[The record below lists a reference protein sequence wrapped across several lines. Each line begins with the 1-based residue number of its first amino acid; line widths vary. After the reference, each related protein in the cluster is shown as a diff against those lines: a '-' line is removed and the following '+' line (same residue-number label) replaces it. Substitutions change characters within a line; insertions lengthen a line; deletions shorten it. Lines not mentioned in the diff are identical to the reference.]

1 MESTGKFESLF
12 LKMLQE
18 GGDGGGMTAGAG
30 GVFGDG
36 PTMHT
41 IYGPNA
47 AAQNISSGDTYEP
60 GDAKIYKPLGKVQT
74 RKGTTGSKPGNKKR
88 SKKSKKKTKGV
99 NFATGE
105 ENEEVVAEQN
115 WLANPKAQ
123 KPSGFGSGFGGG
135 GGGGRSPG
143 YSRSY
148 ISPRRKPLGKVKP
161 KATVPLNPASVKAP
175 APKPKATVPLNP
187 ASAKAP
193 NAKKPGLF
201 KRWVTDPTKKIIKDP
216 KRLVYNPDAKP
227 GAILKRTPGGG
238 KTAAK
243 LLKTPAAFVAAD
255 RAVDAIIPDVEKK
268 IPSPTKGI
276 KDVAGLAIDAIPSSN
291 EETQKKKEENAEDVH
306 KPVKPGILK
315 KRLGELSCS
324 KVRGAKGKLKDKG
337 THYAKALQ
345 RYLNYHC

>member
-1 MESTGKFESLF
+1 MESTGKFEKRF
-12 LKMLQE
+12 LKLLE
-18 GGDGGGMTAGAG
+18 NMTAGAG
-30 GVFGDG
+30 PDGAFGDG

-41 IYGPNA
+41 VYGPNA
-47 AAQNISSGDTYEP
+47 AAQNISSSDTIGT
-60 GDAKIYKPLGKVQT
+60 GDAKIYTPLGKVQT
-74 RKGTTGSKPGNKKR
+74 RKGTAGSGKKRRKKNKK
-88 SKKSKKKTKGV
+88 KNKGV

-115 WLANPKAQ
+115 WLANPRAR
-123 KPSGFGSGFGGG
+123 KPSGLAAGGGFGGGG

-161 KATVPLNPASVKAP
+161 KATVPLNPASAKAP

-193 NAKKPGLF
+193 NAKKPGIF

-238 KTAAK
+238 KLAAK

-255 RAVDAIIPDVEKK
+255 RAVDAIIPDGEKE

-276 KDVAGLAIDAIPSSN
+276 KNVAELAIDAIPSSN
-291 EETQKKKEENAEDVH
+291 EEDAEKKKKADRCKRRADSVY
-306 KPVKPGILK
+306 GK
-315 KRLGELSCS
+315 KTSAYKSGAI
-324 KVRGAKGKLKDKG
+324 VRCRQGKIWKK
-337 THYAKALQ
+337 KK
-345 RYLNYHC
+345 

>member
-1 MESTGKFESLF
+1 MESTGKFERLF

-18 GGDGGGMTAGAG
+18 EADGGGMTAGAG

-41 IYGPNA
+41 VYGPNA
-47 AAQNISSGDTYEP
+47 AAQNISSGDTIEP

-74 RKGTTGSKPGNKKR
+74 RKGTAGGKKGKKRNKK
-88 SKKSKKKTKGV
+88 KNKGV

-193 NAKKPGLF
+193 NAKKPGIF

-227 GAILKRTPGGG
+227 GAILKRTPSGG

-255 RAVDAIIPDVEKK
+255 RAVDAIIPDGEKE
-268 IPSPTKGI
+268 IPSPTKSI
-276 KDVAGLAIDAIPSSN
+276 KDVAGLAVDSIPSSN
-291 EETQKKKEENAEDVH
+291 EEEKKDKDVH